1 MNRIVI
7 TGSYLTG
14 KTEVSLALAHL
25 TGFTHVYPMSNYEA
39 DKFIGSLNDGENRF
53 YRHFLNCLLR
63 LSDRLKNET
72 LTEENFISDGCIF
85 NDIAYIKA
93 FHDTFPMGNNFKN
106 KKEFKEQSLM
116 IKAIENSILYYSK
129 DRYDDIFFLEINQKA
144 DLELTENNQKLR
156 NLYNDYLKNILQKS
170 GYKYASYLNSDM
182 ELLLSNIADDNN
194 LSQRMAIKE
203 ALYKTQLNLHRVNTN
218 LNSIKLN

>member
-7 TGSYLTG
+7 TGSFLTG

-39 DKFIGSLNDGENRF
+39 EKFIGSLNDDKNRF
-53 YRHFLNCLLR
+53 YRNFLNCLFR

-72 LTEENFISDGCIF
+72 LTEENFISDGCVF

-93 FHDTFPMGNNFKN
+93 YHDVIPIGNNSIN
-106 KKEFKEQSLM
+106 KKEFKEQTLM

-129 DRYDDIFFLEINQKA
+129 DRYDEIVFLEIDPTAN
-144 DLELTENNQKLR
+144 LEPSDNNQKLR
-156 NLYNDYLKNILQKS
+156 IQYNDYLKDILQKS
-170 GYKYASYLNSDM
+170 GYQYSTYLSSDI
-182 ELLLSNIADDNN
+182 ELLLSKIVDDNN
-194 LSQRMAIKE
+194 LNRIMAIKE
-203 ALYKTQLNLHRVNTN
+203 ALYKSHLNLYRENTN
-218 LNSIKLN
+218 LNSIKFN